1 VALSVRGPGLEQG
14 PGHPAPSGSA
24 ESDRERELL
33 ARARDGDTRSYGDL
47 VRSHQDRIYGLIF
60 RLVRDP
66 GLAEE
71 LTQDAFVRA
80 FRNLGRFR
88 GEARFATWVYRI
100 AVNLCHDHRDSRA
113 AQGKSRERS
122 LDAPEWGGKELPGKV
137 TRPDQAV
144 EIVEVA
150 RDFRAGLEALEP
162 KYREAFLLRHQEGLS
177 YDEIA
182 EVFEISKTNAK
193 VRVHRAREMILESLR
208 ERGYSV

>member
-1 VALSVRGPGLEQG
+1 MSERGQRRDPGPGS
-14 PGHPAPSGSA
+14 PDPSGDT
-24 ESDRERELL
+24 ERDRERRLL
-33 ARARDGDTRSYGDL
+33 ARAREGDTRSYGAL

-80 FRNLGRFR
+80 FRNLDRFR
-88 GEARFATWVYRI
+88 GDARFATWVYRI

-113 AQGKSRERS
+113 AQRKSRERS
-122 LDAPEWGGKELPGKV
+122 LDAPGWEGKELPARV
-137 TRPDQAV
+137 SRPDQV
-144 EIVEVA
+144 MEVVEVA
-150 RDFRAGLEALEP
+150 KDFQAGLDALEA
-162 KYREAFLLRHQEGLS
+162 KYKEAFLLRHQEGLG

-182 EVFEISKTNAK
+182 EVFGISKVNAK

-208 ERGYSV
+208 ARGYEV